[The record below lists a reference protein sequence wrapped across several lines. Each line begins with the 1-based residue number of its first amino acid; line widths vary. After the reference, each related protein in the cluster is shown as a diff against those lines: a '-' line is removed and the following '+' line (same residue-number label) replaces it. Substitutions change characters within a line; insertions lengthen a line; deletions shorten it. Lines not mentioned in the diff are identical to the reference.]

1 MLQGDTLQYYWP
13 SLSYHFIIKIFFDL
27 FLIGGLRQ
35 VLLYIFKADF
45 LSRARGLIF
54 GLSLLLHPYFVYAQQ
69 PMLWWVCPFGQ
80 ASLSLC
86 CWTKPKY
93 LNPMCLLKLIIKLA
107 KQMNHKN
114 LLSTGHIAQSV
125 TCLIAD
131 PGVPSLIPA
140 QSYTFAEIDHEIIS
154 MVILLPS
161 ADSRRLVVSY
171 KGKCVHKVL
180 ANR

>member
-1 MLQGDTLQYYWP
+1 
-13 SLSYHFIIKIFFDL
+13 
-27 FLIGGLRQ
+27 
-35 VLLYIFKADF
+35 
-45 LSRARGLIF
+45 
-54 GLSLLLHPYFVYAQQ
+54 
-69 PMLWWVCPFGQ
+69 
-80 ASLSLC
+80 
-86 CWTKPKY
+86 
-93 LNPMCLLKLIIKLA
+93 MCLLKLIIKLA